1 MKRNRATSCCW
12 PEKVTK
18 TIRFCA
24 TGRSSLTIAKSP
36 GDIAAQGL
44 FEAIGQKVGDF
55 ARKSEFFGKSDS
67 ESDHQPLAD
76 AMRWTAVQVAET
88 LGVSV
93 PAGLDPMA
101 RMAGV
106 SIDSRAV
113 QPGELFLAIRGPRHD
128 GHAFVGGA
136 LSRGAAAGVVASE
149 KFPEYSEEVRRKLFA
164 VDDTLV
170 GLHRFASRAS
180 EIWRKAKPGRRIGA
194 VAGSIGKTT
203 TKEILAA
210 LVAARFRVLKTQGN
224 LNNEYGLPLT
234 LLQLDDEHDAAVVEM
249 GMSHRGELARL
260 AQIAPPD
267 VGVITR
273 IAVEHLEFF
282 SSIEEIALA
291 ERELIENLAWPGATA
306 VLNADDERVA
316 RFAEVAR
323 GNVIWCGTSARAQFR
338 AENIEERGV
347 EGTAFAFVSPSGR
360 ARLELPLIGRHNV
373 MNAVAALA
381 AASTWGIGAADAQKV
396 FPALTPADKRGEVV
410 RFAAGFTVTND
421 TYNAS
426 PTALSA
432 LADLLASTPG
442 YRRKILAAGE
452 MRELGPSSPEL
463 HRECGA
469 SVAQLKKIDWILG
482 VTGDAAEFVNAATKA
497 GHAPAQARFFADSE
511 EAGKFFAEFIQPGD
525 LLLLKGSR
533 GVKMEKILEAIDA
546 THVRANTTNT
556 NPPTTL
562 QADGSR

>member
-1 MKRNRATSCCW
+1 
-12 PEKVTK
+12 
-18 TIRFCA
+18 
-24 TGRSSLTIAKSP
+24 
-36 GDIAAQGL
+36 
-44 FEAIGQKVGDF
+44 
-55 ARKSEFFGKSDS
+55 
-67 ESDHQPLAD
+67 
-76 AMRWTAVQVAET
+76 MRWTAFQLAET
-88 LGVSV
+88 LGVPV

-128 GHAFVGGA
+128 GHSFVAGA
-136 LSRGAAAGVVASE
+136 ISHGAVTGVVALE
-149 KFPEYSEEVRRKLFA
+149 KLQEYPEGIRRKLFA

-170 GLHRFASRAS
+170 ALHRLASRAS

-249 GMSHRGELARL
+249 GMSQRGELACL

-273 IAVEHLEFF
+273 IAIEHLEFF

-323 GNVIWCGTSARAQFR
+323 GNVIWFGTSVRAQFR
-338 AENIEERGV
+338 AEAIEERGV
-347 EGTAFAFVSPSGR
+347 EGSAFEFVSPSGS

-373 MNAVAALA
+373 MNALAALA
-381 AASTWGIGAADAQKV
+381 AASVWGIGATEARLV
-396 FPALTPADKRGEVV
+396 FPTFVPADKRGEVV
-410 RFAAGFTVTND
+410 RFENGLTVIND
-421 TYNAS
+421 SYNSS
-426 PTALSA
+426 PTALNA
-432 LADLLASTPG
+432 LAELLAATPE
-442 YRRKILAAGE
+442 YRRRIFAAGE
-452 MRELGPSSPEL
+452 MLELGTAAPEL
-463 HRECGA
+463 HRECGKLAA
-469 SVAQLKKIDWILG
+469 SLKGIDWIVG
-482 VTGDAAEFVNAATKA
+482 VRGDAAELVRAAIDA
-497 GHAPAQARFFADSE
+497 GHASE
-511 EAGKFFAEFIQPGD
+511 RAKFFEDSDDAAKFLAEFVTGGD

-533 GVKMEKILEAIDA
+533 GVKMEKILDAIDA
-546 THVRANTTNT
+546 RYKRTRPKGIAVEAIEAGRK
-556 NPPTTL
+556 
-562 QADGSR
+562 GSR

>member
-1 MKRNRATSCCW
+1 
-12 PEKVTK
+12 
-18 TIRFCA
+18 
-24 TGRSSLTIAKSP
+24 
-36 GDIAAQGL
+36 
-44 FEAIGQKVGDF
+44 
-55 ARKSEFFGKSDS
+55 
-67 ESDHQPLAD
+67 
-76 AMRWTAVQVAET
+76 MRWTAVQVAET
-88 LGVSV
+88 LGVPV

-128 GHAFVGGA
+128 GHTFVAGA
-136 LSRGAAAGVVASE
+136 ISRGATAGVVARE
-149 KFPEYSEEVRRKLFA
+149 KFPEYAEEVRRKLFA

-170 GLHRFASRAS
+170 GLHRLASRAS

-316 RFAEVAR
+316 RFADVAR
-323 GNVIWCGTSARAQFR
+323 GNVIWFGTSGRAQFR
-338 AENIEERGV
+338 AEAIEERGV
-347 EGTAFAFVSPSGR
+347 EGSAFDFVSPSGR
-360 ARLELPLIGRHNV
+360 TRLELSLIGRHNV
-373 MNAVAALA
+373 MNALAAMA
-381 AASTWGIGAADAQKV
+381 AASVWGIGAAEAQSV
-396 FPALTPADKRGEVV
+396 FPTLVPADKRGEVV
-410 RFAAGFTVTND
+410 RFENGLTVIND
-421 TYNAS
+421 SYNSS
-426 PTALSA
+426 PTALNA
-432 LADLLASTPG
+432 LSELLAATPG
-442 YRRKILAAGE
+442 YRRRILAAGE
-452 MRELGPSSPEL
+452 MLELGTSSAEL
-463 HRECGA
+463 HRESGKLA
-469 SVAQLKKIDWILG
+469 GSLKGIDWIVG
-482 VTGDAAEFVNAATKA
+482 VRGDAAEIIRAAIDA
-497 GHAPAQARFFADSE
+497 GRSPSCV
-511 EAGKFFAEFIQPGD
+511 KFFENSDDAAKFLAEFVTAGD

-533 GVKMEKILEAIDA
+533 GVKMEKVLDAIDA
-546 THVRANTTNT
+546 RHKRAGSTRAVVETIE
-556 NPPTTL
+556 
-562 QADGSR
+562 AGRKGSR